1 MKALT
6 ILLPLAMVF
15 ALLPIAT
22 VAQEDEAAAAADDEK
37 GEEECEEAWEFMEFL
52 KGNVK

>member
-6 ILLPLAMVF
+6 ILLPMALVF

-22 VAQEDEAAAAADDEK
+22 VAQEDDAAAADGEK

-52 KGNVK
+52 KGNIK

>member
-1 MKALT
+1 MKTLT
-6 ILLPLAMVF
+6 ILLPLALVF

-22 VAQEDEAAAAADDEK
+22 VAQEDDAAAADGEK

>member
-1 MKALT
+1 MKAFT
-6 ILLPLAMVF
+6 ILLPLAIVF

-22 VAQEDEAAAAADDEK
+22 VAPEDADGEK

-52 KGNVK
+52 KGNIK